1 MKKRV
6 LSALLALCMACTLA
20 GNVWAAEETEPT
32 PAPSAGVEVQTVEP
46 QTVEPTPSA
55 EPTQAPAPSPDA
67 TAAPEA
73 TPEPSAAPDA
83 TVEPDVTPAP
93 TEEPEATA
101 APAATATPDAT
112 ADPAATPAPTEA
124 PAATATPEPS
134 DEPEAT
140 AVPAVAY
147 VAPVQ
152 TAEDQQ
158 INVHVDVPEGAFAE
172 NVAPTLHAQLI
183 TGETEEEQ
191 AELDKA
197 AAQVA
202 EQTGAAFDGMLALD
216 VYFTDANAE
225 DPEQEIEPALPVSVR
240 LELSENVLPEGYDP
254 ATLAVHHLA
263 EEKDAAGE
271 PVTDE
276 NGEAAVTVET
286 VANAVTDD
294 AEVPGVVA
302 LSDAAAEAA
311 EAPAEVARIAD
322 LPAPETA
329 ATPADEQAAAEA
341 EQALTDPAVV
351 AEFEVG
357 SFSWF
362 TLTYNE
368 GNGIRVYL
376 VDENGDELWNG
387 EVNFSDLSDT
397 YNPTDFGEKWIT
409 GQWVSIEELAGTWA
423 AKTEGY
429 VYQGAYRSNYSGPSD
444 QIRWI
449 RYNVSGENYGWRY
462 SNNPYRPNNYN
473 NGESLSNLYLVYAP
487 VTETTENEQL
497 KIVDSVA
504 ADGQLKAQYTGSETE
519 TPYFVWEKTAGNGS
533 EWQEIIRLKMNG
545 DEYNL
550 AEDGQWLN
558 AALEVV
564 NDEEDV
570 GGRWFRVSAY
580 ESKEAY
586 ESNEPA
592 LTTSAAMQLN
602 YYDELRNGSFE
613 EPKVEELAPSNSNY
627 QYPNGS
633 EGLIWLTTGRD
644 KQIEIVDASK
654 TNSGNYGGNIS
665 APHDEQFAELN
676 CQAAGALYQDV
687 LTVPGTDLNWQFYH
701 RGRVGTDEMFL
712 VIAPANEVS
721 NITEQDELEDLIEKI
736 QGNQNGYTEEDGYY
750 CFSASDAKNWRKYTS
765 DSQGAQAYHVPDGQY
780 LTRFFF
786 VAGDVAAKDENDN
799 PDYTQGNFIDHV
811 LFTTE
816 LLPPE
821 AGSANLTVKKVVTG
835 VEDISNYTV
844 EIAVTAAQGNH
855 GSTQNVGSVTLGE
868 GQYAFTQQSNG
879 SYVAEWTVQV
889 DNISANSGKTVTVTE
904 TATPPAGYDSTGST
918 VKVNN
923 GTEENA
929 AETEVALYEQ
939 TNNTV
944 TFTNNY
950 AAKEPLVPGHRK
962 YIKANTD
969 GTYDLTLDVTGIV
982 QEPEQ
987 GEVPKFD
994 ILYILDKSNSMVWYD
1009 MSGGWASTKA
1019 DMRLTKAKEAISA
1032 FEESLKGVAY
1042 NEDNEAVID
1051 VQHSLVAFWAR
1062 ANVPNGC
1069 DWKALNQPLSMPNDG
1084 DSSTNYD
1091 AALREAANQLKNARD
1106 DASKVVVFVSD
1117 GEPNSGDGQD
1127 YVDDLN
1133 LGSEDYFFAIGVSDD
1148 VTYNSLNSLLNK
1160 ATEVPAEHKKCVV
1173 CTSSDDLVNA
1183 FEGLTEELVGVDCSN
1198 VTITDTLSD
1207 YAKLTDDAKFT
1218 VTINRGSGTAALTQ
1232 EAQLSAASTGNGE
1245 NLTFNLGQGN
1255 TLTLN
1260 VKYVAG
1266 VENTDNPNGQFI
1278 LTFPDNTPLENGW
1291 TYSITTQIEPTDE
1304 AYETYEANLKKTGN
1318 DGYDGVKGD
1327 LNTDA
1332 DGYETSSEKPGFH
1345 SNNSA
1350 TLTYV
1355 SNGVDATE
1363 NYDHPV
1369 IQVKLASFKITKVV
1383 KDDVNTNN
1391 QEFTFKVYKEGNDGR
1406 KTEVK
1411 EVKAK
1416 AGVTVTVSD
1425 LLPGTYSVEEVTT
1438 NMPEGQKDGKQYYFA
1453 SVAYTVKGSEGSSVV
1468 LEPGDKDDTVTVTNT
1483 YEPYK
1488 TVTIIKDVQGE
1499 MGNTKM
1505 PFDFTTS
1512 IARGT
1517 QSATAINEAYKNATN
1532 KTWEVELNANSS
1544 LEQDSRAK
1552 WTTSGYT
1559 LADGESLVI
1568 TKVKKGDTFAVT
1580 ETTND
1585 LGYETTYAATGATN
1599 SAGGFV
1605 VGDSDVTL
1613 TVTNKR
1619 GVVTPTGLESNH
1631 TKPYALMVGAGALA
1645 GLALVGGILAR
1656 RARRR
1661 REW

>member
-67 TAAPEA
+67 TAEPEA
-73 TPEPSAAPDA
+73 TPEPSAAPSAAPDA
-83 TVEPDVTPAP
+83 TVAPTATPAP
-93 TEEPEATA
+93 TEAPEATD

-112 ADPAATPAPTEA
+112 AEPAATPAPTEA
-124 PAATATPEPS
+124 PASTATPEPS
-134 DEPEAT
+134 DAPEET

-351 AEFEVG
+351 AEFEVE
-357 SFSWF
+357 SFSYI
-362 TLTYNE
+362 TITYN
-368 GNGIRVYL
+368 NVNRTIYF
-376 VDENGDELWNG
+376 VDEDGNPLFGSGQLESSAQFKPS
-387 EVNFSDLSDT
+387 NFNNSDDGK
-397 YNPTDFGEKWIT
+397 YQANI
-409 GQWVSIEELAGTWA
+409 WVSIEALADTYGEFT
-423 AKTEGY
+423 
-429 VYQGAYRSNYSGPSD
+429 
-444 QIRWI
+444 
-449 RYNVSGENYGWRY
+449 ENYEFVNAYINRYGSHKQNVYWVRYRTDGNYNSNGWRY
-462 SNNPYRPNNYN
+462 STNVSRPNNS
-473 NGESLSNLYLVYAP
+473 NGDEWNSGTGIYLVYRPITQVEQTGNLVIDDEIAQSGSIVAKYNDDSEVSYVWYKSETGEADTFVQVERLQITGDEWNISQDGTSLNVVLDGGAQCWYY
-487 VTETTENEQL
+487 VTAVN
-497 KIVDSVA
+497 
-504 ADGQLKAQYTGSETE
+504 ADG
-519 TPYFVWEKTAGNGS
+519 
-533 EWQEIIRLKMNG
+533 
-545 DEYNL
+545 
-550 AEDGQWLN
+550 
-558 AALEVV
+558 EVV
-564 NDEEDV
+564 
-570 GGRWFRVSAY
+570 AT
-580 ESKEAY
+580 
-586 ESNEPA
+586 SNPFKVD
-592 LTTSAAMQLN
+592 
-602 YYDELRNGSFE
+602 YYDSLQNGSFE
-613 EPKVEELAPSNSNY
+613 NPDIDDLRYTQSNY
-627 QYPNGS
+627 QYPN
-633 EGLIWLTTGRD
+633 ETVGLVWKTTGD
-644 KQIEIVDASK
+644 DNQIELGSVSYEDQWGYSHDTTAGSDFNCGEAVDG
-654 TNSGNYGGNIS
+654 T
-665 APHDEQFAELN
+665 QFAELN
-676 CQAAGALYQDV
+676 ANAAGALYQDV
-687 LTVPGTDLNWQFYH
+687 LTQPEVELNWKFSH
-701 RGRVGTDEMFL
+701 RGRNGEDTMYL
-712 VIAPANEVS
+712 LIAPTEKVQG
-721 NITEQDELEDLIEKI
+721 ITTQNQLENLIGEIEENRSAYEEQGYFLLEKTTGQRWDGEE
-736 QGNQNGYTEEDGYY
+736 GTYTPVE
-750 CFSASDAKNWRKYTS
+750 
-765 DSQGAQAYHVPDGQY
+765 GQY

-786 VAGDVAAKDENDN
+786 VAGQTAYDKTIQPGDERWRTIGNLLDDVWFSQELPDPNPGTGRLRVEKTISGLTYEAWNDLDSYTVTFSIANDENPVNFTKADFRRESDGSYTASKVF
-799 PDYTQGNFIDHV
+799 DYTVPANTTVEKSITESEGDIGGYT
-811 LFTTE
+811 FTTAYSVNGEE
-816 LLPPE
+816 LKE
-821 AGSANLTVKKVVTG
+821 
-835 VEDISNYTV
+835 
-844 EIAVTAAQGNH
+844 
-855 GSTQNVGSVTLGE
+855 
-868 GQYAFTQQSNG
+868 
-879 SYVAEWTVQV
+879 
-889 DNISANSGKTVTVTE
+889 GKTAKVGLRSGE
-904 TATPPAGYDSTGST
+904 TT
-918 VKVNN
+918 
-923 GTEENA
+923 
-929 AETEVALYEQ
+929 
-939 TNNTV
+939 TV

-1009 MSGGWASTKA
+1009 MSGGLAATKA

-1032 FEESLKGVAY
+1032 FEESLMGVAY

-1051 VQHSLVAFWAR
+1051 VQHSLVAFWR
-1062 ANVPNGC
+1062 NANVPDGC

-1091 AALREAANQLKNARD
+1091 AALIEAANQLKNARD

-1117 GEPNSGDGQD
+1117 GEPNRGDGQD

-1148 VTYNSLNSLLNK
+1148 VTYDSLNRLLNK

-1232 EAQLSAASTGNGE
+1232 EAQLSAASTGNGK
-1245 NLTFNLGQGN
+1245 NLTFNLEQGN

-1304 AYETYEANLKKTGN
+1304 AYETYEANLKTGN
-1318 DGYDGVKGD
+1318 DGYGGVKGD

-1332 DGYETSSEKPGFH
+1332 DGNETSSEKPGFH

-1383 KDDVNTNN
+1383 KDNVNTNN
-1391 QEFTFKVYKEGNDGR
+1391 QEFTFKVYKEGDDGS
-1406 KTEVK
+1406 KTVVK

-1425 LLPGTYSVEEVTT
+1425 LLPGIYSVEEVTT

-1453 SVAYTVKGSEGSSVV
+1453 SVAYTVNDSEGSSVV
-1468 LEPGDKDDTVTVTNT
+1468 LEPGDKDNTVTVTNT

-1512 IARGT
+1512 ITRGT
-1517 QSATAINEAYKNATN
+1517 QSATEIDEAYDNATN

-1544 LEQDSRAK
+1544 LEQDSQAK

-1585 LGYETTYAATGATN
+1585 LGYETTYAATGAIN
-1599 SAGGFV
+1599 SSGSFV

-1619 GVVTPTGLESNH
+1619 GVVTPTGLESNR